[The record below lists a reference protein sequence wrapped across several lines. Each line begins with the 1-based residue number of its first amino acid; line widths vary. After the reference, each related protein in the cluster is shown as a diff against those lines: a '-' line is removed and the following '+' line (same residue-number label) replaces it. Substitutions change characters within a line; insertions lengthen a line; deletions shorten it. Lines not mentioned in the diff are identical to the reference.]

1 MKKYFAI
8 INFVLFLISPVLGQ
22 DYEEIFNP
30 DRLKDYQ
37 PEWPV
42 LLNQT
47 TDNIPH
53 ETNNNGKKSEK
64 SEINGYRIQ
73 LLTTPSAAEADS
85 FKAEIRKLIPDE
97 IYIIFEAPNYKV
109 RMGNF
114 LHRSIAQ
121 RSLDEIHAMGYRQA
135 WVVRTRIE

>member
-1 MKKYFAI
+1 MEKYFAI

-47 TDNIPH
+47 TDNTPH
-53 ETNNNGKKSEK
+53 ETNNIGKKSEK

-73 LLTTPSAAEADS
+73 LLTTPFAAEADS